1 MSSAAVTL
9 LRAHLDQLRL
19 GGRTT
24 VPLNAEAREALAK
37 LSGQAPLMRSAAP
50 VPVQGRAGQR
60 AGAYDEFQ
68 DAPPLGSLRQALT
81 SGQAPIVASRA
92 PEPTPAPVAPPEA
105 QPAAPAGGWT
115 VIDVPGATLTE
126 KLAQLAAIAE
136 ADPAPRALG
145 SLRET
150 MVFAVGSPEARLM
163 FVGEAPGAEEERQRE
178 PFVGPAGQLLTKI
191 IENAMGLQRPTMYIS
206 NICKFRPSMGEG
218 QGNRNRQPTPEEMEA
233 CVRYIQTEIR
243 LIRPTV
249 IVALGATAATGLGLQ
264 GAVGRLRS
272 RFHEVDGIPT
282 MVTYHPSY
290 ILRQEQEGGGMI
302 ARRQVWEDMLM
313 VMEKLGM
320 PISEKQRAFFKP
332 KP

>member
-1 MSSAAVTL
+1 MA
-9 LRAHLDQLRL
+9 
-19 GGRTT
+19 
-24 VPLNAEAREALAK
+24 
-37 LSGQAPLMRSAAP
+37 
-50 VPVQGRAGQR
+50 
-60 AGAYDEFQ
+60 
-68 DAPPLGSLRQALT
+68 
-81 SGQAPIVASRA
+81 
-92 PEPTPAPVAPPEA
+92 
-105 QPAAPAGGWT
+105 
-115 VIDVPGATLTE
+115 E
-126 KLAQLAAIAE
+126 KLAHLAAMAA
-136 ADPAPRALG
+136 ADPVPRSLG
-145 SLRET
+145 TLRET

-191 IENAMGLQRPTMYIS
+191 IENAMGLQRAAVYIS

-218 QGNRNRQPTPEEMEA
+218 QGSRNRQPTAEEMNA
-233 CVRYIQTEIR
+233 CVQYIQTEIR

-249 IVALGATAATGLGLQ
+249 IVALGATAATGLGLV

-272 RFHEVDGIPT
+272 RFHEVDGVPA

-320 PISEKQRAFFKP
+320 PISEKQRGYFKP
-332 KP
+332 KG